1 MLFRQLFDLES
12 STYTYLLADEETREA
27 VLIDP
32 VIEQIDRDLGL
43 LEELELRLI
52 YVLDTHVHA
61 DHVTGAGAIRER
73 TGAKNVL
80 SERAGAGC
88 ADVYVKDGDRVRFG
102 RYELEVRE
110 TPGHTNG
117 CLTYVLGDHS
127 MAFTG
132 DAILI
137 RGSGRTDFQ
146 QGSPES
152 LYRSVH
158 EKIYSLPDPCL
169 LYPAHDYKGRTVT
182 SVREEKKH
190 NPRLKESRSEAEFKG
205 IMAKLQLPY
214 PKKIDIALP
223 ANLHCGL
230 PRGEEIPDDVERDWA
245 PVEVSA
251 GGIPELVPAWVAS
264 HVGAA
269 RLVDVREPHE
279 LTEELGHVPGIELV
293 PLATVENTAR
303 SWDKDK
309 PVILICRSGGRSGKA
324 ALQLHALGIHRVASM
339 RGGMIA
345 WNQAGLP
352 VAGAS
357 VQRSDSLQG

>member
-12 STYTYLLADEETREA
+12 STYTYLLADEKTREA

-32 VIEQIDRDLGL
+32 VIEQVERDLSL
-43 LEELELRLI
+43 LAELELRLV
-52 YVLDTHVHA
+52 YVMDTHVHA

-80 SERAGAGC
+80 SERTGAGC
-88 ADVYVKDGDRVRFG
+88 ADLYVKEGDRIRFG
-102 RYELEVRE
+102 SYELEVRE

-117 CLTYVLGDHS
+117 CVTYVLGDRS
-127 MAFTG
+127 TAFTG
-132 DAILI
+132 DAMLI

-146 QGSPES
+146 QGSAAS

-158 EKIYSLPDPCL
+158 EKIYSLPDHCL
-169 LYPAHDYKGRTVT
+169 LYPGHDYKGRTVT
-182 SVREEKKH
+182 SVAEEKKH
-190 NPRLKESRSEAEFKG
+190 NPRLNESRSVAEFTE
-205 IMAKLQLPY
+205 IMAKLELPY
-214 PKKIDIALP
+214 PKKIDIAVP

-230 PRGEEIPDDVERDWA
+230 PRGEKGPESMQRDWA
-245 PVEVSA
+245 PIEMSA
-251 GGIPELVPAWVAS
+251 GGIPELSPEWVAS
-264 HVGAA
+264 HVGVA

-279 LTEELGHVPGIELV
+279 LTGELGHVPGVELV
-293 PLATVENTAR
+293 PLATVESAAK
-303 SWDKDK
+303 SWDKET
-309 PVILICRSGGRSGKA
+309 PVIAICRSGGRSGKA
-324 ALQLHALGIHRVASM
+324 ALQLHALGIDRVASM

-345 WNQAGLP
+345 WNQAELP